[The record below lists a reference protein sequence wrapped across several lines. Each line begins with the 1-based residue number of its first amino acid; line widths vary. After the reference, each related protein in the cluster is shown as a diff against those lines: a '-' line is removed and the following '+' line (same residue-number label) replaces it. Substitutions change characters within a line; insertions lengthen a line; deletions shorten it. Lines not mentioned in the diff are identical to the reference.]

1 MVILRCK
8 ESINEFYYSY
18 GGVDSIFTLNVEHF
32 YIDSISID
40 LLNYVFCLEKAL
52 EVGYG
57 DYCAPFEER
66 ITHDM
71 EHLTLDM
78 VLEYRKTLIA
88 SISNSITDDI
98 KNNCPI
104 NYLNAEFKALV
115 LIYNTTFSSYLK
127 SIDIEP
133 YIFPQDRDKEPDFI
147 CEQDINRVW
156 LANIWAKINSSTN
169 IFNKDGIGAAYS
181 YLAKHEDEY

>member
-1 MVILRCK
+1 MAILRCT
-8 ESINEFYYSY
+8 ERIEEFNYAY
-18 GGVDSIFTLNVEHF
+18 GGVDSRYTLNVEHF
-32 YIDSISID
+32 YIDDINTH
-40 LLNYVFCLEKAL
+40 LLKYIFCLEKAL

-57 DYCAPFEER
+57 DYCPPFEER
-66 ITHDM
+66 ITHDI

-98 KNNCPI
+98 KNKCPI

-127 SIDIEP
+127 SIYVDP
-133 YIFPQDRDKEPDFI
+133 YIFPEDRDKEPDFI

-156 LANIWAKINSSTN
+156 LANIWAKINSSAN
-169 IFNKDGIGAAYS
+169 IFSKDGIGAAYS
-181 YLAKHEDEY
+181 FLAKHEDEY